1 LSPHQTIWSKRCL
14 DNAESF
20 AGYASKNTARWPRKG
35 VSQVRSIAAFQ
46 NCIDSVSPFS
56 CLHMLRVLDLED
68 CSLEGSKKL
77 SIGNLI
83 HLRYLRIKTDL
94 EVLPRGIGKLQF
106 LQVLIRERGRV
117 ELPESIFGLPQL
129 MSTRCCLLSTYRKS
143 AEEPYSL
150 PPPAASVHPHQT
162 TPSIAGNDAGECG
175 QGHACE
181 VLAAVAVAGP
191 VLFGLGGDGV
201 HAARH
206 EAEVVGEGEQA
217 LARPERA
224 DGVPGMK
231 WSARETRLSSA
242 WSSDMPRRS
251 AAQRSGTAVAGVTST
266 FTP

>member
-106 LQVLIRERGRV
+106 LQVLIRERGGV

-129 MSTRCCLLSTYRKS
+129 MCLQGVVCCPRTGNQLRNLTASLLRPLQFIRTRRRRPSPEMTRVTVARDMPARFLRRWRSPALSSS
-143 AEEPYSL
+143 A
-150 PPPAASVHPHQT
+150 
-162 TPSIAGNDAGECG
+162 
-175 QGHACE
+175 
-181 VLAAVAVAGP
+181 LAATASTQRAT
-191 VLFGLGGDGV
+191 
-201 HAARH
+201 
-206 EAEVVGEGEQA
+206 
-217 LARPERA
+217 RPRS
-224 DGVPGMK
+224 
-231 WSARETRLSSA
+231 SARGSRPSHDLSARMAS
-242 WSSDMPRRS
+242 R
-251 AAQRSGTAVAGVTST
+251 G
-266 FTP
+266 